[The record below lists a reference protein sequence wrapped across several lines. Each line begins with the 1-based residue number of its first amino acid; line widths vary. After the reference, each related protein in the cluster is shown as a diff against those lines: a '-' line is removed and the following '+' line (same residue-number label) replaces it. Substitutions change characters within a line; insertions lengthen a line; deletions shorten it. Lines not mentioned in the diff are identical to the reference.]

1 MAVPTYNNVDIAA
14 GAGQLHVGN
23 AFRVIISYMGERH
36 HKVGSLDI
44 TEHPCHGVG
53 GFDGIDISHSLEI
66 GIGHHSVRVEPYSH
80 EANAVTG
87 HFLYGPGTEN
97 AFGRGAGKIV
107 VGGEGSGLY
116 ALPVTGEILKTVVK
130 LVVADYLEI
139 IIKSVHGITFGIAL
153 EQGEIDG
160 ALHSVACIDKDSGRI
175 DGAHA
180 VDKYLASGYA
190 SASLVVGHKLAV
202 GIVGM
207 EYYNLVFCQECRGKR
222 ECCGNQ

>member
-1 MAVPTYNNVDIAA
+1 M
-14 GAGQLHVGN
+14 
-23 AFRVIISYMGERH
+23 
-36 HKVGSLDI
+36 
-44 TEHPCHGVG
+44 
-53 GFDGIDISHSLEI
+53 
-66 GIGHHSVRVEPYSH
+66 
-80 EANAVTG
+80 
-87 HFLYGPGTEN
+87 
-97 AFGRGAGKIV
+97 
-107 VGGEGSGLY
+107 
-116 ALPVTGEILKTVVK
+116 
-130 LVVADYLEI
+130 VADYLEI